1 MIQPSPIPLRDELT
15 ARGYTAIPLRLNAV
29 NHFEVDVMVNTCTG
43 RFVLDTGASMTCL
56 DKSAADRFRIALQ
69 PSTEKAAGAGQGQLD
84 VEMGVAEQFALT
96 QYGLGEFQ
104 FAVVDFSHLNRELL
118 QRGTQPVDGVLGADI
133 LRSRAGILDYESAT
147 LFLR

>member
-1 MIQPSPIPLRDELT
+1 MIQASSVPLRDELI

-29 NHFEVDVMVNTCTG
+29 NHFEVDVTVDTCAG

-56 DKSAADRFRIALQ
+56 DKSAAARFHVALQ
-69 PSTEKAAGAGQGQLD
+69 PSSEKAAGAGQGQLD
-84 VEMGVAEQFALT
+84 IEVGAAQFALA

-118 QRGTQPVDGVLGADI
+118 QRGTLPVDGVLGADI